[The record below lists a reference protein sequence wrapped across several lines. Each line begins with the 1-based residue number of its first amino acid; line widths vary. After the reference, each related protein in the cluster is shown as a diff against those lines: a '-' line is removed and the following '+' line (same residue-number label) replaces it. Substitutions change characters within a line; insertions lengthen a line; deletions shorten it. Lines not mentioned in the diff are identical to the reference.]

1 MSSFA
6 LKGNIVYSKSSKE
19 LVVFENHYV
28 VCEDGICKGVY
39 QEVPEGIVDIIDY
52 ADRLIMPG
60 MSDIHLHAPQY
71 VFRGLGMDMELL
83 DWLNTYTFPEEGKY
97 SDIEYARRAYE
108 IFVDDL
114 KKSGTTRVCVF
125 ATIHDDATELL
136 MELLEESGLAGY
148 VGKVSMDRNAPDY
161 LCEQDAYQAVVD
173 FVNVTKDRY
182 QNIKPIL
189 TPRFTPSCT
198 DELMER
204 IGKIQKE
211 TGCPLQSHLSENK
224 SEIAWVQEL
233 SPDSTCYA
241 DAYDR
246 LGAFGSNGKTVM
258 AHCVYST
265 QEEVELMKKR
275 GVFVAHCPQSNTN
288 LLSGIA
294 PVKRYLEEGL
304 NIGLGS
310 DIAGGD
316 NISLFAAMREA
327 IKVSKLRWV
336 LEDKQYGSLSERE
349 AFYLATKG
357 GGAFFGK
364 VGSFEE
370 GYEFDAIVLDDS
382 NIKSPYEL
390 SVEDRM
396 TRLIYL
402 ADDRNVVDVYV
413 RGSKLK

>member
-1 MSSFA
+1 MQNFA
-6 LKGNIVYSKSSKE
+6 LKGNIIYSESIQE
-19 LVVFENHYV
+19 WAVFENHYV

-39 QEVPEGIVDIIDY
+39 QEVPEGVTEIIDY
-52 ADRLIMPG
+52 GDRLIMPG

-71 VFRGLGMDMELL
+71 AFRGLGMDMELL

-97 SDIEYARRAYE
+97 SELEYARKAYE

-114 KKSGTTRVCVF
+114 KKSGTTRVSVF
-125 ATIHDDATELL
+125 ATIHNEASELL

-148 VGKVSMDRNAPDY
+148 VGKVSMNRNAPDY
-161 LCEQDAYQAVVD
+161 LCEQDSYQAAVD
-173 FVNVTKDRY
+173 FVNDTKDRY

-198 DELMER
+198 DELMEQ
-204 IGKIQKE
+204 IAQIQGE

-294 PVKRYLEEGL
+294 PAKRYLEEGL
-304 NIGLGS
+304 HIGLGS

-327 IKVSKLRWV
+327 IKVSKLKWV
-336 LEDKQYGSLSERE
+336 LEDKNYDSLSETE

-370 GYEFDAIVLDDS
+370 GYEFDAVVLDDS
-382 NIKSPYEL
+382 NMKFPYRL

-396 TRLIYL
+396 TRMIYL
-402 ADDRNVVDVYV
+402 ADDRNVIDVYV
-413 RGSKLK
+413 KGCKL